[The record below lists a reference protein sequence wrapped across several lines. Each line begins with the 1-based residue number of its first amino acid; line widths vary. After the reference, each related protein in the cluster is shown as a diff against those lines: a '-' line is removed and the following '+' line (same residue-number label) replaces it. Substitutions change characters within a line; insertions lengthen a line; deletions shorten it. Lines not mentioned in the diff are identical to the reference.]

1 MLFERWKACIALA
14 VVVLAAA
21 TAGILLRHPAVAAG
35 DCSPTIVV
43 ASAADSG
50 PGSLRQALLDIC
62 PQGVITFDF
71 PAPTTISLTSAQ
83 LLVNT
88 PVTIDG
94 STAPGVTLSGSN
106 AYRVLA
112 INGSHAVNLKS
123 LTIRDGYAAYGG
135 GIFNAGALTLQDVT
149 VTGNNAAGNTTT
161 NNRGGG
167 IFNQYGALTLL
178 NSEVSQNTAVKAVN
192 PPQEYGGH
200 GGGIFNQNGAVTV
213 YASVLDGN
221 VAESGTGGGIYNLS
235 GVTSI
240 SDTTLDNN
248 RAGYE
253 GGGVYNVGN
262 LTVARSA
269 FSGNIALKYGG
280 GVSQTAGGAHMRNS
294 TFSGNSGN
302 PDASGDYGAGF
313 YLHAGEAMLNNVTF
327 TANQNVSGGGGL
339 FNENGTLTFR
349 NSLIAG
355 NAASSN
361 ADCAGPIAYG
371 GYNLTGQNTGCPA
384 PDDTGLVV
392 APANVF
398 TTVLTDTLAD
408 NGGPT
413 LTHAL
418 LPYSPAI
425 NAGNDAA
432 CAAADQRGIARPQS
446 YSCDIGAFETFSE
459 VDLWLAYEPL
469 PEFLPADAPFTYAI
483 VLHNDGPQAAANV
496 VITDTLDANLTFI
509 SASVDGGVCDNAG
522 SVVTCT
528 LPTLAANSAANLLIQ
543 VMPPDHPAQVGN
555 EVVAFA
561 ANPEAYLP
569 DNAGS
574 LENSICFCTDL
585 SLSLSSAPASPHL
598 GDVLTFTVTVVNT
611 STEIATNVFITNTF
625 PTHSVVITYTT
636 SQGECS
642 YLGIR
647 VACAWGNL
655 PGGASAQLTVAVLPT
670 QAGQMLNTAAVASY
684 EIDYTPADNA
694 LTIAAP
700 VGTAANLTAQERAN
714 PGLAVQGKPFTY
726 TVLLANE
733 GPNNGRFITMTTL
746 LPPSFSFAPS
756 LNAETRLNLHL
767 DDAAGAQTLH
777 DNSSYGDDL
786 TCVTQTTCPTAG
798 IPGRYGTALDFYGD
812 DYIVGPTGEG
822 LNPGAELTLA
832 LWFKS
837 SSTSSDRKFL
847 GKGQLGYGYAL
858 GYYQNKL
865 YAQVWDSVGTL
876 YSFQAG
882 TLPANTWLHVA
893 MTWKTGGDLVGY
905 INGSEVARIP
915 AGNYPIGS
923 TPFAFTVG
931 RAPWASNYFNGS
943 LDEIMVFRRA
953 LSRNEVKAL
962 ADGVYVSDCHD
973 DASNVVTC
981 HLNTLAPGQI
991 VASNL
996 HIVPSQL
1003 GIYTYTTTA
1012 AQSTYEHD
1020 LNDNAATVRTL
1031 VVDEAD
1037 IDLIMD
1043 LTYHMVD
1050 GSGGTSRVWL
1060 LLDGTFVDNDAETGT
1075 WETQP
1080 DPGRMILQYDP
1091 GYKCD
1096 AFSSGTFILP
1106 GPYLQGVRTCQDG
1119 SGIFGLWTGNFIA
1132 ALQ

>member
-1 MLFERWKACIALA
+1 MALG
-14 VVVLAAA
+14 AAA
-21 TAGILLRHPAVAAG
+21 AGILLRHPAVAAG
-35 DCSPTIVV
+35 DCSPIIVV

-50 PGSLRQALLDIC
+50 PGSLRQALLDVC
-62 PQGVITFDF
+62 PQGLITFDF

-106 AYRVLA
+106 AHRVLA
-112 INGSHAVNLKS
+112 INGSYTVNLKS

-135 GIFNAGALTLQDVT
+135 GIFNAGALTLQNVT
-149 VTGNNAAGNTTT
+149 VTHNNAAGNIAA

-167 IFNQYGALTLL
+167 IFNQYGTVTLL
-178 NSEVSQNTAVKAVN
+178 DSELSHNTAVRAVN
-192 PPQEYGGH
+192 PPDEYGGH
-200 GGGIFNQNGAVTV
+200 GGGIFNQNGAVTI
-213 YASVLDGN
+213 YASVLHSN
-221 VAESGTGGGIYNLS
+221 SAESGAGGGVYNLS

-248 RAGYE
+248 QAGYE

-262 LTVARSA
+262 LTVARST
-269 FSGNIALKYGG
+269 FSHNVALVYGG
-280 GVSQTAGGAHMRNS
+280 GVSQTAGGAYIRNS

-302 PDASGDYGAGF
+302 PDASGDYGAGL
-313 YLHAGEAMLNNVTF
+313 YLHAGQATLNNVTF
-327 TANQNVSGGGGL
+327 TTNQNVSGGGGV
-339 FNENGTLTFR
+339 FNENGTLIFR

-355 NAASSN
+355 NSASSS
-361 ADCAGPIAYG
+361 ADCAGPMEYG
-371 GYNLTGQNTGCPA
+371 GYNLTGEGTGCPE
-384 PDDTGLVV
+384 PDETGLEL
-392 APANVF
+392 PASAVF

-418 LPYSPAI
+418 LPYSPAV

-432 CAAADQRGIARPQS
+432 CAATDQRGIARPQS
-446 YSCDIGAFETFSE
+446 YHCDIGAFETYSE

-469 PEFLPADAPFTYAI
+469 PDYLSADAPFTYAI
-483 VLHNDGPQAAANV
+483 VLHNDGPEPAANV
-496 VITDTLDANLTFI
+496 VITDTLDARLTFI
-509 SASVDGGVCDNAG
+509 SASVDGGACGHAG

-528 LPTLAANSAANLLIQ
+528 LPTLAANSAADLLIQ
-543 VMPPDHPAQVGN
+543 VMPPNHPAQVRN

-574 LENSICFCTDL
+574 LENTICFCTDL
-585 SLSLSSAPASPHL
+585 TLSLSSAPPSPHL

-625 PTHSVVITYTT
+625 PAQSVVITYTT
-636 SQGECS
+636 SQGACD
-642 YLGIR
+642 YLGTRI
-647 VACAWGNL
+647 ACEWGTL

-700 VGTAANLTAQERAN
+700 VGTAADLIVQERAN
-714 PGLAVQGKPFTY
+714 PGLAVQDKPFTY
-726 TVLLANE
+726 TVLLSNE
-733 GPNNGRFITMTTL
+733 GPNNSRFITMTTL
-746 LPPSFSFAPS
+746 LPPSFSFAPP

-767 DDAAGAQTLH
+767 DDPAGAQTFH
-777 DNSSYGDDL
+777 DSSSYADDL
-786 TCVTQTTCPTAG
+786 TCVTPSACPSAG
-798 IPGRYGTALDFYGD
+798 TVGRYGTALTFGGD
-812 DYIVGPTGEG
+812 DYMVGPTGEG

-832 LWFKS
+832 LWFNA
-837 SSTSSDRKFL
+837 SSTGSDRKFL
-847 GKGQLGYGYAL
+847 GKGQQGYGYVL
-858 GYYQNKL
+858 GHYQNKL

-931 RAPWASNYFNGS
+931 RAPWGSNYFQGS
-943 LDEIMVFRRA
+943 LDELMVFRRA

-962 ADGVYVSDCHD
+962 ADGVYVSDCRD

-981 HLNTLAPGQI
+981 HLNALAPGQI

-1003 GIYTYTTTA
+1003 GIYTYTTVA
-1012 AQSTYEHD
+1012 AQSTYDHD
-1020 LNDNAATVRTL
+1020 LTDNAATVRTL
-1031 VVDEAD
+1031 VVNEAD

-1060 LLDGTFVDNDAETGT
+1060 LLDGTFVDNDAETGI

-1091 GYKCD
+1091 GYKC
-1096 AFSSGTFILP
+1096 AALSSGTFILP

-1119 SGIFGLWTGNFIA
+1119 SGIFGLWHGDFLATP
-1132 ALQ
+1132 Q